1 MQTRLQTPIRLQLS
15 FIFFASCRYKRVVG
29 QLMHAR
35 MYYFDI
41 TPTGRI
47 LNHMSSD
54 TSTIDEQLP
63 QVHMNHHVHSIT
75 TTATFMCL
83 EEKTRLN

>member
-1 MQTRLQTPIRLQLS
+1 MHPITFELYALS
-15 FIFFASCRYKRVVG
+15 CVSCRYKRMMG
-29 QLMHAR
+29 RLMHAR

-47 LNHMSSD
+47 LNHTSSD

-63 QVHMNHHVHSIT
+63 QVNTNHCIHSVMT
-75 TTATFMCL
+75 TSTSVYASG
-83 EEKTRLN
+83 